1 MVIRHHSRQRDLV
14 MLQMNDAWAFN
25 AHRCPTSVRVEFQ
38 REIERLVRSVVQN
51 RDHIAIAVVTEEI
64 VIAADRVEVLIAHAL
79 QPMINLKAHTVTLF
93 SNDWTGLEYPKRT
106 YFYTL

>member
-1 MVIRHHSRQRDLV
+1 
-14 MLQMNDAWAFN
+14 MNDAWAFN
-25 AHRCPTSVRVEFQ
+25 AHRCPTSVHVEFQ

-79 QPMINLKAHTVTLF
+79 QPMINPKHTHSYSFFERLDGFGVSETYLLLHALRKPTL
-93 SNDWTGLEYPKRT
+93 
-106 YFYTL
+106 